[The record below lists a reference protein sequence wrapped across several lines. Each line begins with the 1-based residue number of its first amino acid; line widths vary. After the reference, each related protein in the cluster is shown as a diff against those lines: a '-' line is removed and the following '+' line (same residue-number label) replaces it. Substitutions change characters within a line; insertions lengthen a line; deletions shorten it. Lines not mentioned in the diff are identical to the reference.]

1 MSTHTMQDTT
11 ESARPAQQRRA
22 IRALP
27 PDLRNQ
33 IAAGE
38 VVERPASVIKELAEN
53 SLDAGATHIDVTIED
68 GGQTLIM
75 VRDNGS
81 GIPAAELEL
90 AVTRHATSKVYS
102 LDELMR
108 VGSFGFRGEALP
120 SIASVSTFSITSA
133 PASQAT
139 GPTGQTGQ
147 REQAEPTKPAE
158 PAEAFRIVVEHG
170 IVREQGP
177 AALHR
182 GTLVEVRN
190 LFGNVPARLK
200 FLKTQSTE
208 AKRCQDLLARL
219 ALARP
224 DVGVTFSVGR
234 REVWRFPANQ
244 SLRDRLAV
252 LWPPAITEDMLPFD
266 SVRQGCRAHGLAGH
280 PQKAQPRADRML
292 FWVNGRAVNDR
303 LMLRAVRDA
312 YKGRLLSKEYPQV
325 ALFLELDPEWVD
337 ANVHPAKSEVRFRDE
352 NAVYLAVRRAV
363 EQALDGLT
371 SLDMVAP
378 GTDPFAAT
386 GVKDRSGGR
395 DGGNAAKPAITANA
409 ARPHGFWGMLDS
421 DPVIPRQP
429 AHQTAHQ
436 PAAGAADAYPRT
448 DGGEDAEEG
457 GTSRQGHADANPTAG
472 LPRGPN
478 GSRTAPDTGDAEDAH
493 DAAQDRPVRIA
504 FTPAPG
510 VRRDSMPAAMEARE
524 PAESAVDCG
533 HLAARHHGEHMGYA
547 PEYAGDAGDD
557 TEAGEALNATGDTAQ
572 ETHAAPAG
580 ITVGDLTY
588 LGQVGDTYLLVR
600 QGRDRLLV
608 LDQHAVHE
616 RILYQRIRRE
626 ASQGHSQLLA
636 IPMSLPLHASESAR
650 LQEIWT
656 ELGDMGFSLQTR
668 GSGAVAVLGIPAS
681 LTQAG
686 ARDFLREALS
696 GQSRSMDDMWVLMA
710 CKSAIKANQRL
721 TPDEAAGLIAQWL
734 EVPDRAYCPHGRPTM
749 LQFDSATLEKLFKRK
764 G

>member
-1 MSTHTMQDTT
+1 MQDKPEYTSST
-11 ESARPAQQRRA
+11 QQRRA

-53 SLDAGATHIDVTIED
+53 SLDAGATHIDVAIED

-75 VRDNGS
+75 VRDNGA
-81 GIPAAELEL
+81 GIPAEELEL

-133 PASQAT
+133 PASETGDAASPT
-139 GPTGQTGQ
+139 GPAGPTG
-147 REQAEPTKPAE
+147 PASSAS

-170 IVREQGP
+170 MVREQGP

-224 DVGVTFSVGR
+224 DVGVTFSIGR

-244 SLRDRLAV
+244 SLRDRLSV

-266 SVRQGCRAHGLAGH
+266 AVRQGCRAHGLAGH

-363 EQALDGLT
+363 EQALESLT

-378 GTDPFAAT
+378 GTDPFAAARSSA
-386 GVKDRSGGR
+386 GVAAGQSAPNGGR
-395 DGGNAAKPAITANA
+395 SAENGAIPAHPVNT
-409 ARPHGFWGMLDS
+409 ARPQGFWGMLDS
-421 DPVIPRQP
+421 APVIPRQQAQSP
-429 AHQTAHQ
+429 ANQTAHQ
-436 PAAGAADAYPRT
+436 PAAGATDAYSPT
-448 DGGEDAEEG
+448 GYGENSEEG
-457 GTSRQGHADANPTAG
+457 TAPSRQGHADAASGTDARRDLTG
-472 LPRGPN
+472 ARDTRHSGD
-478 GSRTAPDTGDAEDAH
+478 ADDTGEDH
-493 DAAQDRPVRIA
+493 PVRIA

-524 PAESAVDCG
+524 PAGYAVASG
-533 HLAARHHGEHMGYA
+533 PTPAARYAGEHIRHASG
-547 PEYAGDAGDD
+547 ETG
-557 TEAGEALNATGDTAQ
+557 EAGEDVHAADGTAQ
-572 ETHAAPAG
+572 EAHAAPAG

-588 LGQVGDTYLLVR
+588 MGQVGDTYLLVR

-681 LTQAG
+681 LTQAE